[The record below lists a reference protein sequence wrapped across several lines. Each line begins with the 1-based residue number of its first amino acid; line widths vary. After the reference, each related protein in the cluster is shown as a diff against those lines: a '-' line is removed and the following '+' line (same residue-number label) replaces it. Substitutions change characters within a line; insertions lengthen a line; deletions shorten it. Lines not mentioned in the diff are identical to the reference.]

1 MQKALIGVIIA
12 AMILTIPSWY
22 QRIQA
27 EESSKKVE
35 TIVPYKLLH
44 QWMAADPDLTLEQ
57 ALSDVRGTGVQSVS
71 LEPDTVQTLETKG
84 RITTLNA
91 ARMREHLLLN
101 NQEPLDDYF
110 DRAGLFVNADADY
123 PFADIAA
130 SIFEET
136 RNVEVNGYEYTF
148 ISGTSSDILAMTVG
162 YDEEAAA
169 EILAAGM
176 NVVPR
181 IGNYKTDVETER
193 ILDELLALKQ
203 DGIEKILFS
212 GPELPLS
219 GEPEVMKQAA
229 ADLKDAGYSV
239 FSIELSEQIGFAA
252 AAYAMDLD
260 VVRLHSVPVTEDTIT
275 TMAERIV
282 RAVKERNIRAIFLNL
297 NTTEREE
304 SMDVL
309 NELKTEVDRS
319 MPASFERGKSE
330 TFVKYEA
337 PLWQKLVGLIG
348 AGAFLALGA
357 LALFKKRWLALAAIA
372 GTVLLAL
379 LYAVLGTSL
388 ILKAAAL
395 AVGLAAPMVAVLHD
409 RNESA
414 KGFILKE
421 YIKALAVTFV
431 GIWFIIVLLNGNEFL
446 LGIDSFRGVK
456 LIYIVPIAAVLLYAI
471 WEYLIPLMKESVKY
485 WHVALLGIIAVLG
498 LYYIGRTGN
507 EGSVSNI
514 EVQARLFL
522 EKILYVRPRTKEFL
536 IGFPLF
542 ILALHI
548 GRTYKMAS
556 YFLLVG
562 AVIGFLSMVN
572 TFTHLHIPL
581 SISLL
586 RSLYSIILGL
596 IIGYALI
603 LLYNW
608 AGKRAVEKIKARWQ
622 G

>member
-27 EESSKKVE
+27 EESTKKVE

-44 QWMAADPDLTLEQ
+44 QWMAADPDLTLEE
-57 ALSDVRGTGVQSVS
+57 ALSDVGGTGVQSVS
-71 LEPDTVQTLETKG
+71 LEPDTVQSLETKG

-101 NQEPLDDYF
+101 NQEPLDDYY
-110 DRAGLFVNADADY
+110 DRAGLFVNADPDY

-136 RNVEVNGYEYTF
+136 RDVEINGYEYTF
-148 ISGTSSDILAMTVG
+148 ISGTGADILATTVG

-169 EILAAGM
+169 AILAAGM
-176 NVVPR
+176 DVVPR
-181 IGNYKTDVETER
+181 IANYETEGETER
-193 ILDELLALKQ
+193 VLDELLALKQ
-203 DGIEKILFS
+203 DGIDRVLFS
-212 GPELPLS
+212 GLELPMFE
-219 GEPEVMKQAA
+219 EPEALKKVAT
-229 ADLKDAGYSV
+229 DLKEAGYSL
-239 FSIELSEQIGFAA
+239 FSIELTEQEGFSA
-252 AAYAMDLD
+252 AAYTMDLD
-260 VVRLHSVPVTEDTIT
+260 VVRLHSVPVTADDVT

-282 RAVKERNIRAIFLNL
+282 RAVKERNIRAIILNL
-297 NTTEREE
+297 DTTEREE

-309 NELKTEVDRS
+309 NELKTEVDRG
-319 MPASFERGKSE
+319 MPASFERGPSE
-330 TFVKYEA
+330 TFMKYEA
-337 PLWQKLVGLIG
+337 PLWQTLVGLIG
-348 AGAFLALGA
+348 AGAFLAFGA
-357 LALFKKRWLALAAIA
+357 LAIFKKRWLALAVIA
-372 GTVLLAL
+372 GTVGLAL

-395 AVGLAAPMVAVLHD
+395 AVGLAAPIVAVLQD
-409 RNESA
+409 RNGGA

-456 LIYIVPIAAVLLYAI
+456 LIYIVPIAVILIYAI

-507 EGSVSNI
+507 EGTVSDF
-514 EVQARLFL
+514 EVQARLLL

-548 GRTYKMAS
+548 GKTYKMAS

-586 RSLYSIILGL
+586 RSLYSIVLGL

-608 AGKRAVEKIKARWQ
+608 AGKRAIDKIKARWQ